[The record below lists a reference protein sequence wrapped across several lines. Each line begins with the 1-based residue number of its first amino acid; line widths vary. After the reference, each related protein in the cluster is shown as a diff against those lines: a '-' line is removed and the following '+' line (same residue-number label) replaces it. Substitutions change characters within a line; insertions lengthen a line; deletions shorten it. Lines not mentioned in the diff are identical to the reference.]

1 MHVPQQTVSHGNMGA
16 CPTANS
22 VSWKHGC
29 MSHSKQCLMETW
41 VHVPQQTVSHG
52 NMGACPTANSVL
64 RRHGYMSCGDTG
76 ARPMANTVPQ
86 RHGCMTHGKQCLVE
100 TWVYVPRQTLSRG
113 DMGVCP
119 TCMAWPTC
127 IMTRSPNESCIFP
140 DKHLLVLLIWYLTI
154 PERGLGMHPGHGDN
168 YWIKHR
174 VFHALHENKLND
186 LSGGS
191 ESVSSTSK

>member
-29 MSHSKQCLMETW
+29 MPHSKQCPAETW
-41 VHVPQQTVSHG
+41 VHV
-52 NMGACPTANSVL
+52 L
-64 RRHGYMSCGDTG
+64 W
-76 ARPMANTVPQ
+76 
-86 RHGCMTHGKQCLVE
+86 RHGCMTHGKQCLME
-100 TWVYVPRQTLSRG
+100 TWVHVLRRHGCTSHGKHCPAETRVHDPWQTLSRG

-174 VFHALHENKLND
+174 VFHALHEKKLND